1 MYCPVIAKTQRQPKC
16 PQKIE
21 WTLYF
26 GKTIQPNINIAIRKK
41 KERTIEPFLQATPW
55 GERERKPKHRRVDTV
70 RFHLYEV
77 QNQTKLNYSNR
88 GHKIDY
94 LLVGIMGGLGGARGS
109 PLI

>member
-1 MYCPVIAKTQRQPKC
+1 MK
-16 PQKIE
+16 E
-21 WTLYF
+21 
-26 GKTIQPNINIAIRKK
+26 KK
-41 KERTIEPFLQATPW
+41 KREQLNRSCKQPHGERERK
-55 GERERKPKHRRVDTV
+55 RERKPKHRRVDTV